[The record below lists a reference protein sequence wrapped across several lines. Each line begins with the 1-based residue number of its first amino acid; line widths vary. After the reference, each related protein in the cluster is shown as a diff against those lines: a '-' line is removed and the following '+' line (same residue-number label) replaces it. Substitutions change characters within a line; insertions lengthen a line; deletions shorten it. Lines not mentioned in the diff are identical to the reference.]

1 MDEDLQKQLIELWLI
16 DLRLH
21 TTHILKEYLEDDE
34 LLAWA
39 RKNIKQRVYE
49 SDPRVFEVYYQES
62 ELLFL
67 ADEISYHYHIKNY
80 PTLQLN

>member
-1 MDEDLQKQLIELWLI
+1 MDKDIEKQLIELWLI

-39 RKNIKQRVYE
+39 KKNIKQRVYE
-49 SDPRVFEVYYQES
+49 SDPRVFEVYYQNN

-80 PTLQLN
+80 ETLRQN